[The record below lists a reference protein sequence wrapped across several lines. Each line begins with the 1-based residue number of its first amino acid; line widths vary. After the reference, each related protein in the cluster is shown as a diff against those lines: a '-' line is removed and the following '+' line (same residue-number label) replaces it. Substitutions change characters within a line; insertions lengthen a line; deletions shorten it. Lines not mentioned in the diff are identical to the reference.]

1 MSNSPN
7 TGPNTGNHA
16 CATIE
21 LKDYFL
27 KELPNPQ
34 QREVEA
40 HVRGCQVC
48 REELDRL
55 QLTEAALFSLRD
67 EEMPQRIAFV
77 SDKVFEP
84 SPWRRW
90 WTAFWGSSA
99 RLGFASAAMLSAALL
114 GSAVMRTAP
123 AVRVGSDPHQAT
135 SVVHTAVVQ
144 TGTVHTG
151 AVQPVSD
158 VEIQTRIEA
167 AVAKAVNAIESRR
180 TQQTAQLVAD
190 LEDAR
195 RKLLLAAAE
204 YDMSQKRSRV
214 LTSSAYGMPPMGDG
228 EVK

>member
-7 TGPNTGNHA
+7 TGQSA

-27 KELPNPQ
+27 KELPVPR

-40 HVRGCQVC
+40 HVKGCQVC

-55 QLTEAALFSLRD
+55 QSTQAALFSLRD

-77 SDKVFEP
+77 SDKIFEP

-90 WTAFWGSSA
+90 WSALWGSSA
-99 RLGFASAAMLSAALL
+99 RLGFASAAMLSVALL
-114 GSAVMRTAP
+114 VSAVMRSAP
-123 AVRVGSDPHQAT
+123 VGRVVTDPPKAVA
-135 SVVHTAVVQ
+135 
-144 TGTVHTG
+144 
-151 AVQPVSD
+151 AVQPVFD
-158 VEIQTRIEA
+158 TEIQTRIDA
-167 AVAKAVNAIESRR
+167 AVAKAVAEIESHQ
-180 TQQTAQLVAD
+180 TQKAAQLVAD

-195 RKLLLAAAE
+195 KKLLLAAAE

-214 LTSSAYGMPPMGDG
+214 LTSSAYDMPPLPGGG